1 MFARENP
8 IIASPA
14 FKLAAQWLSQSLVV
28 TQTSSRGSPESRT
41 ACGTI
46 GKIPQVFEDFNGDF
60 RNRFH
65 IHKAYVSGQNFRPET
80 YRPYQFQGISSQNMP
95 KHMVLTYLHFGIQFP
110 FLKITILIYGPRL
123 YRVSDMGSTLPRSS
137 PKKLRLPDTF
147 FISVHGCRINQ
158 PITWSHGDV
167 KLR

>member
-14 FKLAAQWLSQSLVV
+14 FKLAAQWLSQSLVM

-60 RNRFH
+60 RNRFY

-95 KHMVLTYLHFGIQFP
+95 KHMVLTYLHFGFLERWGLRHQLMWFP
-110 FLKITILIYGPRL
+110 GAVDLRWENTGEMGIFSNGNGDFPWKTPLKFSQPPYFPWGLEDDFPIL
-123 YRVSDMGSTLPRSS
+123 
-137 PKKLRLPDTF
+137 
-147 FISVHGCRINQ
+147 H
-158 PITWSHGDV
+158 
-167 KLR
+167 

>member
-14 FKLAAQWLSQSLVV
+14 LKFAAQWLSQSLVV

-60 RNRFH
+60 RNRFY

-80 YRPYQFQGISSQNMP
+80 YALSISGNIP
-95 KHMVLTYLHFGIQFP
+95 KYGQTYGTNVPPFWDPIPISENHDLDLWAEAIQS
-110 FLKITILIYGPRL
+110 LWHG
-123 YRVSDMGSTLPRSS
+123 VNSAVQLP
-137 PKKLRLPDTF
+137 
-147 FISVHGCRINQ
+147 
-158 PITWSHGDV
+158 
-167 KLR
+167 